1 MNIEEAVIRNVNS
14 SAWGRV
20 WHDVHNSVC
29 HSVGDSVNNSVWY
42 STRDSTINA
51 VNLTITNTINTYEY

>member
-14 SAWGRV
+14 SGWCRG

-29 HSVGDSVNNSVWY
+29 HLVGDYVNNSVWY